1 MSGSSATALIQAG
14 NCYTAAIQLQGNTSS
29 MECFATG
36 ALKTLQTAQIGVM
49 ESFVGVL
56 PASLMTSVQ
65 STLVV
70 PFSRRASL
78 TKLFS
83 QTSSRTTLPTVAIP
97 PQRVSQLRCVFSFLC
112 LQRFGD

>member
-14 NCYTAAIQLQGNTSS
+14 NCYTAAIQMQGNTSS

-36 ALKTLQTAQIGVM
+36 ALKTLQTAQNAVM

-65 STLVV
+65 SEFEVV
-70 PFSRRASL
+70 W
-78 TKLFS
+78 
-83 QTSSRTTLPTVAIP
+83 
-97 PQRVSQLRCVFSFLC
+97 CW
-112 LQRFGD
+112 D